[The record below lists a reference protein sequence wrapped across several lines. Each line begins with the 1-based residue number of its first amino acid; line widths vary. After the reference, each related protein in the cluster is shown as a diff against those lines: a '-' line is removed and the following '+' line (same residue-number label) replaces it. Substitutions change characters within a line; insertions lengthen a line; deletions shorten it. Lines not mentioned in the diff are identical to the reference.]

1 MLSNTDID
9 RATFSSGNID
19 DLDYMQLQSV
29 LDEKNFAI
37 ITGLISYDE
46 IVKGKEALREA
57 FSIDNDNPATGE
69 SPESIQGNYQ
79 KFSIGGGELREKDLA
94 KCVRTFYNPIFA
106 TDAYG
111 LRNAFK
117 QAAMIRNIVTGF
129 DKNFALDTIQDG
141 FWTASRVHH
150 YPSGGGHMAGHVDD
164 YVPTVVGK
172 HGVDAYFQPLIVM
185 SHKGDAP
192 SCDYKKGGGYF
203 VLDGE
208 RIYYDAFL
216 QPGTIVIYNTRIF
229 HGVEEVD
236 PDIAFRQDSLSGRFS
251 GLVTM
256 YRDFSGK
263 SNNNNIV

>member
-1 MLSNTDID
+1 MLTHTDID
-9 RATFSSGNID
+9 QATFSAESID
-19 DLDYMQLQSV
+19 DLDFMKLQSV
-29 LDEKNFAI
+29 LNEKNFAI
-37 ITGLISYDE
+37 IVGLITHDE
-46 IVKGKEALREA
+46 IVEGKRALRKV

-69 SPESIQGNYQ
+69 SPASIQENYQ

-94 KCVRTFYNPIFA
+94 KCVRTFYNPIFSA
-106 TDAYG
+106 DIYG
-111 LRNAFK
+111 LRNAFT

-129 DKNFALDTIQDG
+129 DKKFALDTIQDG

-185 SHKGDAP
+185 SKKGSDGT
-192 SCDYKKGGGYF
+192 CDYQKGGGYF
-203 VLDGE
+203 VLEGE
-208 RIYYDAFL
+208 RVYYDAFL
-216 QPGTIVIYNTRIF
+216 ELGTIVVYNTRIF

-236 PDIAFRQDSLSGRFS
+236 PGVAFRQDSFSGRFS

-256 YRDFSGK
+256 YRDFSEK
-263 SNNNNIV
+263 